1 MMQNLMIDRAQLGSV
16 RGVATVW
23 IRKNAE
29 GSDHRGSF
37 WFRGEHEEEI
47 QRLVKAGAPVELV
60 GWIADKRRCLTTRL
74 VSADPGTGLA
84 LFEGS
89 GELMLVEEPRRDVA
103 G

>member
-1 MMQNLMIDRAQLGSV
+1 MMQNLMIDRAHLGSV
-16 RGVATVW
+16 RGAATVW
-23 IRKNAE
+23 IRKSAE

-37 WFRGEHEEEI
+37 WFRTEHEEEI

-60 GWIADKRRCLTTRL
+60 GWVAGERRFLTTRL

-89 GELMLVEEPRRDVA
+89 GELMLAEDLRRDVA